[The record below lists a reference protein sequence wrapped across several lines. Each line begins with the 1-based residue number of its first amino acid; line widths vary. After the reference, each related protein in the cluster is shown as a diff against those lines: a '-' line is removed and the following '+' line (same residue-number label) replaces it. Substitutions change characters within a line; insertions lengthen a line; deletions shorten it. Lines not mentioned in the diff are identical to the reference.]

1 MRNSQSFPR
10 ETVGLTDGGLVDL
23 SLVFCLFGFN
33 VRNLSGAAK
42 GGQPRIRFYPACR
55 RLGTAQ
61 RCGLWREQQPERSYH
76 FWVKVLPQPFW
87 MGSDRIFFSVHH
99 RGLCYG
105 AFDVTASVRQ
115 SKRKRQQTD
124 VSLPCA
130 AYLRDYAVSARRNPV
145 NSMTHA
151 IHISEILSQKGG
163 IVWSVS
169 PDATVLEAI
178 QMMADKNVG
187 ALLVTK
193 DNHLVG
199 VISERDYTRKVVLKG
214 RSSKDTP
221 VRDIISGKIISVSP
235 DHSVE
240 ECMRLMTENRIRHL
254 PVVQGTRILGVIS
267 IGDLVNSI
275 ISHQTSAI
283 QQLETYIT
291 GYPTPPV

>member
-1 MRNSQSFPR
+1 
-10 ETVGLTDGGLVDL
+10 
-23 SLVFCLFGFN
+23 
-33 VRNLSGAAK
+33 
-42 GGQPRIRFYPACR
+42 
-55 RLGTAQ
+55 
-61 RCGLWREQQPERSYH
+61 
-76 FWVKVLPQPFW
+76 
-87 MGSDRIFFSVHH
+87 
-99 RGLCYG
+99 
-105 AFDVTASVRQ
+105 
-115 SKRKRQQTD
+115 
-124 VSLPCA
+124 
-130 AYLRDYAVSARRNPV
+130 
-145 NSMTHA
+145 MTHA